1 MTDLTIQQAARHGV
15 YVQRY
20 AGYLSNLFDPYL
32 TKLQRE
38 LRLLMSDFPTE
49 TKDIRR
55 INRMLAEY
63 KKAAIIVYGEYNSD
77 VLLSQLVEFSG
88 DEAKWQVTS
97 LNTAIESGAVSVVTP
112 SAAQVA
118 AAVRST
124 PLLFPDSNGVKML
137 NPFIKD
143 WEAGQIKKVED
154 IIRTGFVL
162 GKTNNQITQDI
173 AGKGG
178 YLDNQVR
185 SSIKTMARTA
195 TNHTSNL
202 AMQATLDAND
212 DIVKGYEL
220 VATLDS
226 RTSSYC
232 KGIDGKIF
240 KNSDKNK
247 IHPPFHPN
255 CRTRTAPVLD
265 KRYAL
270 DDSVNTRASRGVEG
284 GQQVKADL
292 TYYDWLKDQGA
303 QGANGRAFVM
313 DILGKER
320 GKLFLDGGLSADRFK
335 KLTLDEMFQPIP
347 LDTLRKKGSLSL
359 AFDAI
364 DG

>member
-20 AGYLSNLFDPYL
+20 AGYLANLFDPYL

-55 INRMLAEY
+55 INLMLAEY
-63 KKAAIIVYGEYNSD
+63 KKVSALTYGEYTSNI
-77 VLLSQLVEFSG
+77 LLAQLMEFSG
-88 DEAKWQVTS
+88 DEAKWQVAS
-97 LNTAIESGAVSVVTP
+97 LNTAIESGAVAISTP
-112 SAAQVA
+112 AAAQVL

-124 PLLFPDSNGVKML
+124 PLVFPDSNGVKML
-137 NPFIKD
+137 KPFIKD
-143 WEAGQIKKVED
+143 WEATQIKKVED
-154 IIRTGFVL
+154 IIRTGFIL
-162 GKTNNQITQDI
+162 GRTNNQITQDI

-185 SSIKTMARTA
+185 SSIKTMVRTA

-202 AMQATLDAND
+202 ARQATFDDND
-212 DIVKGYEL
+212 DIVIGYEL

-232 KGIDGKIF
+232 KGIDGKVI
-240 KNSDKNK
+240 KKGDTQLR
-247 IHPPFHPN
+247 PPFHPN
-255 CRTRTAPVLD
+255 CRTATAPVLD

-270 DDSVNTRASRGVEG
+270 DDSVNTRASRGADG
-284 GQQVKADL
+284 GAQVKADL
-292 TYYDWLKDQGA
+292 TYYDWLKGQGA
-303 QGANGRAFVM
+303 QGAKGRAFVM
-313 DILGKER
+313 DVLGKER
-320 GKLFLDGGLSADRFK
+320 GKLFLDGGLSVDRFK

-347 LDTLRKKGSLSL
+347 LDQLRKKGSLSL

-364 DG
+364 GG